1 MKDYRAGKRHQSH
14 TVSEITVPGTAAA
27 AAYFFA
33 ANEETVAADRR
44 QPTQISLRE
53 QGRLLCTE

>member
-44 QPTQISLRE
+44 GPFSLHRMKA
-53 QGRLLCTE
+53 TAT